1 MIMLHTLKNIKNI
14 PCSFAYK
21 VACVDDEFSKPV
33 VPYKGKN
40 AVNKFIKS
48 TLDEYE
54 YCKKVIK
61 NILMKILLCL
71 KKRSRCFSQVIS
83 AGYVISYLMWGIIK

>member
-40 AVNKFIKS
+40 AVNKFIKA
-48 TLDEYE
+48 TLDEYD
-54 YCKKVIK
+54 K
-61 NILMKILLCL
+61 
-71 KKRSRCFSQVIS
+71 
-83 AGYVISYLMWGIIK
+83 